1 MKQKD
6 KNQHERL
13 ESCDPTHMFSNML
26 NHVEDKHKNE
36 KMPVRNFY
44 NNTFGELVNGALFA
58 LNKKISKVKDDEANE
73 LQLCEGKIK
82 FLALY
87 IMEHLPEGELI
98 PEDANAKNDD

>member
-1 MKQKD
+1 
-6 KNQHERL
+6 
-13 ESCDPTHMFSNML
+13 MFSNML

-58 LNKKISKVKDDEANE
+58 LNKKISKAKDDEANE

-87 IMEHLPEGELI
+87 IINPLRGLIIIRCQIKLARKFFFTYTKILFFLLPY
-98 PEDANAKNDD
+98 